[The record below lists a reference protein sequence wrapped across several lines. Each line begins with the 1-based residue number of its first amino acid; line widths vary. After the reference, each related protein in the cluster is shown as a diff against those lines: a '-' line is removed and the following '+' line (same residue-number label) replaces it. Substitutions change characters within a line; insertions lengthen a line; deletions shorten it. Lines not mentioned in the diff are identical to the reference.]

1 MHAVPPISL
10 AKSKRGHARE
20 CGPEVGADRRGRLR
34 AVPAPGG
41 GVAVGAFYGPAWQV
55 AWRHIAKAMESCGE
69 DFDFVYVGRHRL
81 GPEDES
87 DAVVRPAGFSSCLH
101 AYCVTRQGCDRL
113 LEKSA
118 NVPLVPADDLVPA
131 LCGTHPRKDL
141 LSTKEPLRA
150 GCLQRDVLFQL
161 QSIALPGDD
170 VYAISHSSIE
180 PPEMRSMRQ
189 ELWRHPSLWLER
201 KDILTL
207 RCCGREPL
215 QLIKRY
221 EVRGAAS
228 SSSVWKSNFRRP
240 TPSARCCRGVGSMA
254 WRFVLIT

>member
-1 MHAVPPISL
+1 MRQNADLKWVLIVEDDCVPCL
-10 AKSKRGHARE
+10 H
-20 CGPEVGADRRGRLR
+20 
-34 AVPAPGG
+34 PA
-41 GVAVGAFYGPAWQV
+41 AESQWAAFYGPAWQV

-69 DFDFVYVGRHRL
+69 DFDFVYVGRHRPARRTSRTRSC
-81 GPEDES
+81 GRRAS
-87 DAVVRPAGFSSCLH
+87 RPACTRTASRARAAIDYWRRARTCPSC
-101 AYCVTRQGCDRL
+101 R
-113 LEKSA
+113 
-118 NVPLVPADDLVPA
+118 ADDLVPA

-215 QLIKRY
+215 QSRMIQ
-221 EVRGAAS
+221 VHGAVVHLCGNQISGAPRH
-228 SSSVWKSNFRRP
+228 RRDVVSLA
-240 TPSARCCRGVGSMA
+240 TSARWRGGFTKVHA
-254 WRFVLIT
+254 IFLRIT